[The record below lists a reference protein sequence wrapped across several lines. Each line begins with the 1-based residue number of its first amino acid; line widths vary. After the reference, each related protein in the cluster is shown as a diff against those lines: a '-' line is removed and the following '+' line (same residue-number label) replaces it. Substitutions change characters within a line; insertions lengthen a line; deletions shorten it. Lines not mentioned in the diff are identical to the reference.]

1 MKSLLFT
8 LAVSVLLT
16 QLASG
21 GWYVR
26 KCANR
31 TGNCR
36 RTCRSG
42 EVVTVP
48 ATGMCS
54 KAKVCCL
61 LVSQDCRPGQPSQTH
76 TRPVTLT
83 IQPQRVSELPTG
95 TADTDGR
102 ARTPVGSFVVE
113 PETLP
118 GSQSQ
123 VMLVFPSP
131 GAPR

>member
-26 KCANR
+26 KCANK

-48 ATGMCS
+48 ATGMCP
-54 KAKVCCL
+54 KGKVCCL
-61 LVSQDCRPGQPSQTH
+61 LFCPSTPQAH
-76 TRPVTLT
+76 FPKNGSGRRGNVVACAFPV
-83 IQPQRVSELPTG
+83 
-95 TADTDGR
+95 
-102 ARTPVGSFVVE
+102 PVCLCLS
-113 PETLP
+113 
-118 GSQSQ
+118 
-123 VMLVFPSP
+123 PS
-131 GAPR
+131 AN